1 MTDTAKLKQIIKR
14 KGYKLSYIAAQ
25 LGISRCALQ
34 MKVENRSDFK
44 GKEIATLS
52 LVLSLSASERDEIFF
67 SKIVAK

>member
-1 MTDTAKLKQIIKR
+1 MTDTEKLKQIIKE
-14 KGYKLSYIAAQ
+14 KGYKLSFIAAQ

-52 LVLSLSASERDEIFF
+52 IVLALSASERDEIFF
-67 SKIVAK
+67 SNAVAE